1 MINMVKYRPIEHR
14 FRRDTTDSDR
24 FRPFLPLYID
34 KFTKWIEL
42 KLVAEIT
49 TASAREFIRRIIYR
63 FKVPN
68 RIITDNG
75 TPFTRSVLHEFS
87 EHISIKIYYACVAHP
102 MANSQVEWDNGMG
115 LQSIKTRIFDQLNP
129 YTGKWVQE
137 LPSVLWSLRTSLS
150 RMTGQ
155 TPFFL

>member
-1 MINMVKYRPIEHR
+1 MVNYRPIEHR
-14 FRRDTTDSDR
+14 FRRDTTNSDR
-24 FRPFLPLYID
+24 FRPFLP
-34 KFTKWIEL
+34 
-42 KLVAEIT
+42 
-49 TASAREFIRRIIYR
+49 REFIRRIIYR

-68 RIITDNG
+68 CIITDNG
-75 TPFTRSVLHEFS
+75 TPFTRSVFHEFS
-87 EHISIKIYYACVAHP
+87 EHISIKIYYACLAHP
-102 MANSQVEWDNGMG
+102 MANGQVEWDNGMG